1 MADRL
6 IFSIMLLITFSSG
19 LPEQIFKLP
28 AIETVDASDNKIM
41 SWPKKMDKLTKKAKV
56 NTEGKYVLCVHVS
69 SPPFLSL
76 TSKLR

>member
-56 NTEGKYVLCVHVS
+56 NTEGRYALCVLV
-69 SPPFLSL
+69 LSHPCL
-76 TSKLR
+76 Y